1 MMCNRSSLAR
11 CVLIILSL
19 SLLIGVGIAQEITAN
34 ITGTVTDATGAL
46 VAGAKVTVTATAR
59 NQVVRSLET
68 NAEGLYAAT
77 LLPVGEYAVSVEAK
91 GFRKATQEHIELTA
105 NQKFTADF
113 KLAVG
118 DVTQEIT
125 VAAPAEQ
132 VELQTS
138 QQSGLVSGTQV
149 RELSL
154 NNRHFAQLVV
164 LQPGVSSNLAD
175 QIYLGAT
182 NPTGGQNIVGLS
194 INGSRQSQQNWTIDG
209 ADNVDR
215 GSNINIT
222 QYPSIDAIEEI
233 KIVRSPYS
241 AEFGRAGGGQI
252 SVITKSGT
260 NEVHGSGYE
269 FFRNDYL
276 NANNFFNN
284 LNNNPRPPLRYND
297 FGYTV
302 GGPVYLP
309 KVYNGK
315 NKTFFFFSEEFRRVI
330 NYNAATVQIPTA
342 AELQGTFPN
351 PVCVSISADGGTCN
365 ATGTQITNINPIAQ
379 EYIKDIFSK
388 IPAPTSGNNLYSPVR
403 GVFNARQEIIKI
415 DHTIGPKLALSGRYL
430 HDSVPTIEPS
440 GYGTNIFTPGVATTQ
455 TNSPGWSFVLR
466 ATSALSPTW
475 FNEAGWAWSHGGIF
489 SNAVGLDARANSP
502 DINPKLVFPGNPER
516 IPDIAFTGGLTN
528 IGSFGPYN
536 NFSYNHSIFDNMTKV
551 AGRHT
556 LKFGAAFYYT
566 RKNEN
571 QLQSNAG
578 GFTFG
583 NTPRPGSNVTLEQSW
598 ANFLLGVVS
607 NYSQTSADLTADIR
621 TKTFEAYVQ
630 DDYRILRNLTLNIG
644 LRYST
649 YRQPTDANG
658 LLTSFDPLAFDPTKA
673 FQVDPT
679 TGNRIAGTGNPFN
692 GIIQGG
698 KNSPYGNAVA
708 TQRNLDFAP
717 RIGFAWDPFGTGKT
731 SVRAGYGIFY
741 DATLVG
747 YLEQAIGANP
757 TASFTQINIANTRFE
772 DPAAG
777 SPTVSLAPVSPK
789 GWDPNYHDPYMQQ
802 WSFEIQRQV
811 TSDSVFTIGY
821 VGTKGT
827 HLIGVLDIN
836 EVPPGAAAAAGL
848 VPPTG
853 YYTTAFRPRL
863 NVIRPFRGYNAV
875 NMVESRFD
883 SNYNGLQTS
892 FNKRFGSAGT
902 VGVAYTWSKNIT
914 DSNSDRSN
922 APANSYSFKEDRGLA
937 TLDRRHVLTASYV
950 YPLPF
955 FKNNH
960 RLEGYAL
967 GGWELSGI
975 FTWNTGLP
983 APISSS
989 TGNDASGLGAAN
1001 NASSVAGYRPDAIGD
1016 PNSGGGIRTIYRW
1029 FNTTAFADPPPGA
1042 NRPGNS
1048 GRYIIQTPGI
1058 SRWDFSL
1065 FKQFRIFERV
1075 NLQVRGEAFN
1085 VLNHTNFNAP
1095 TTAFGTPNFGK
1106 ILGARD
1112 PRQIQL
1118 GAKVVF

>member
-1 MMCNRSSLAR
+1 MNSKIWLTAVSLAGMIAGS
-11 CVLIILSL
+11 VS
-19 SLLIGVGIAQEITAN
+19 AQEITAN
-34 ITGTVTDATGAL
+34 IIGAVTDSTGAS
-46 VAGAKVTVTATAR
+46 VAGAKVSVTATAR
-59 NQVVRSLET
+59 NQVVRTLET
-68 NAEGLYAAT
+68 NGEGLYAAT
-77 LLPVGEYAVSVEAK
+77 LLPIGEYSVSVEAK
-91 GFRKATQEHIELTA
+91 GFRKATRDGIELTA
-105 NQKFTADF
+105 SQKFTADF
-113 KLAVG
+113 RLEVG

-125 VAAPAEQ
+125 VAAPTEQ

-138 QQSGLVSGTQV
+138 QQSGLISSTQI

-154 NNRHFAQLVV
+154 NNRHFAQLVF

-182 NPTGGQNIVGLS
+182 NPTGGNNIAGIS
-194 INGSRQSQQNWTIDG
+194 INGTRQSQQNWTIDG

-215 GSNINIT
+215 GANIT
-222 QYPSIDAIEEI
+222 LQQYPSIDSIDEI

-260 NEVHGSGYE
+260 NAVHGNGYE

-284 LNNNPRPPLRYND
+284 RNNNPRPPLRYND

-302 GGPVYLP
+302 GGPVFVP
-309 KVYNGK
+309 RVYNGK
-315 NKTFFFFSEEFRRVI
+315 SKTFFFFSEEFRRVI
-330 NYNAATVQIPTA
+330 NYNAATVQIPTLD
-342 AELQGTFPN
+342 ERQGIFPN
-351 PVCVSISADGGTCN
+351 PVCTSISADGATCN
-365 ATGTQITNINPIAQ
+365 ATGTQITNINPVAQ
-379 EYIKDIFSK
+379 QYIKDVFSK
-388 IPAPTSGNNLYSPVR
+388 IPAPTSGNNLYSPIR
-403 GVFNARQEIIKI
+403 GVFNARQEIVKI
-415 DHTIGPKLALSGRYL
+415 DHNIGPKLALSGRYL
-430 HDSVPTIEPS
+430 HDSIPTLEPS
-440 GYGTNIFTPGVATTQ
+440 GYSTNLFTPGIATTR

-489 SNAVGLDARANSP
+489 SDPVGLAARANSP
-502 DINPKLVFPGNPER
+502 DINPTLVFPGNPAR
-516 IPDIAFTGGLTN
+516 IPTVAFTGGLN
-528 IGSFGPYN
+528 SVASFGPYN

-551 AGRHT
+551 LGRHT
-556 LKFGAAFYYT
+556 LKFGAAFYYY

-571 QLQSNAG
+571 QLQDNAG
-578 GFTFG
+578 GFTIG
-583 NTPRPGSNVTLEQSW
+583 NTPRPGANVALEQSW

-621 TKTFEAYVQ
+621 AKTFETYIQ
-630 DDYRILRNLTLNIG
+630 DDFRVRPNLTLNFG
-644 LRYST
+644 LRYSN

-658 LLTSFDPLAFDPTKA
+658 LLTSFDPLAFDPSKA

-679 TGNRIAGTGNPFN
+679 TGNRLAGTGDAFN

-698 KNSPYGNAVA
+698 RNSPYGNAIA
-708 TQRNLDFAP
+708 NQRNMDFAP

-747 YLEQAIGANP
+747 YLEQAIGSNP
-757 TASFTQINIANTRFE
+757 TASFTQVNIANTLLNN
-772 DPAAG
+772 PGAG
-777 SPTVSLAPVSPK
+777 SPVVSLSPPSPK
-789 GWDPNYHDPYMQQ
+789 GWDPNYHDPYVQQ
-802 WSFEIQRQV
+802 WSFEIQRQLS
-811 TSDSVFTIGY
+811 SDSMVTVGY

-827 HLIGVLDIN
+827 HLIGAIDIN

-848 VPPTG
+848 VPPGG
-853 YYTTAFRPRL
+853 YITSGIRPRL
-863 NVIRPFRGYNAV
+863 NILRPYRGYNAI
-875 NMVESRFD
+875 NMVESWFN

-892 FNKRFGSAGT
+892 FNKRFGRSGS
-902 VGVAYTWSKNIT
+902 VGLAYTWAKNIT
-914 DSNSDRSN
+914 DNNSDRSN
-922 APANSYSFKEDRGLA
+922 APANSYNWKADRGLA

-955 FKNNH
+955 FKDKHDWTN
-960 RLEGYAL
+960 YAL

-975 FTWNTGLP
+975 VTWNTGLP
-983 APISSS
+983 APITSSS
-989 TGNDASGLGAAN
+989 GLDAGGLGAAN
-1001 NASSVAGYRPDAIGD
+1001 NASSLAGYRPDAVGD
-1016 PNSGGGIRTIYRW
+1016 PNSGPGIRTIDQW
-1029 FNTTAFADPPPGA
+1029 FNTAAFAEVPIGA

-1048 GRYIIQTPGI
+1048 GKYIIQTPGI

-1065 FKQFRIFERV
+1065 FKQFRIKERL
-1075 NLQVRGEAFN
+1075 NLQVRGETFN
-1085 VLNHTNFNAP
+1085 VLNHANFNAP
-1095 TTAFGTPNFGK
+1095 TAAFGNPNFGK